1 YIIASSVGSLF
12 CELLIGFGH
21 PLPLFPYPLMLGGG
35 LLPWLNLPP
44 TGNNAYAGTLGL
56 SFVVMTYCNASMFAF
71 RFGQTVDSRWIK
83 IMAIP
88 KYGFGLAVSFIG
100 VLGVGMMLPMA
111 SSVAPVEDM
120 RRLAKVAD
128 PTLYAL
134 IKDQPFIGL
143 KKIEVNG
150 WMFMSLVSGTLYFG
164 PLTFVM
170 IGSAV
175 GCQYALHSSLRR
187 RLSDHT
193 LRLYRIL
200 ANTLVLELALAF
212 VTLYIPG
219 AILIASLLFGLEQAN
234 TVTLMMLCIMEV
246 YPVATNILIL
256 AYVRPYRRGVLQ
268 FVRR

>member
-1 YIIASSVGSLF
+1 MLCASDYRCRAMLSSSNGGLQMVSDTSKYLLTDDFRYIIASSVGSLF

-44 TGNNAYAGTLGL
+44 TGNNVYAGTLGL

-143 KKIEVNG
+143 KV
-150 WMFMSLVSGTLYFG
+150 
-164 PLTFVM
+164 
-170 IGSAV
+170 
-175 GCQYALHSSLRR
+175 
-187 RLSDHT
+187 
-193 LRLYRIL
+193 
-200 ANTLVLELALAF
+200 
-212 VTLYIPG
+212 
-219 AILIASLLFGLEQAN
+219 IACFA
-234 TVTLMMLCIMEV
+234 
-246 YPVATNILIL
+246 
-256 AYVRPYRRGVLQ
+256 
-268 FVRR
+268 